1 MLGKDVFSFLTALA
15 WNYLQIDLKQKY
27 FRFQKN
33 DKWLCL
39 FYVTIPCESQLLSV
53 CHDLWNWKTYLFW
66 FKTSGLSEI
75 DTWLK
80 GNRVSLYMF
89 FAWCRPLST
98 VRFLTFSDVL
108 DRSKWPKTEGL
119 VLEPLP
125 RIVKGSSHNVFVI
138 FSGHETVQNVVNL
151 MIDKQT
157 ICANFFDCSWRNF
170 FLDFDC
176 LRDSGWS
183 G

>member
-1 MLGKDVFSFLTALA
+1 MVVVILTSPYCAKP
-15 WNYLQIDLKQKY
+15 NCYLFIMICELK
-27 FRFQKN
+27 N
-33 DKWLCL
+33 
-39 FYVTIPCESQLLSV
+39 LSV
-53 CHDLWNWKTYLFW
+53 LVQNVRVERNRYLTERKSCFA
-66 FKTSGLSEI
+66 L
-75 DTWLK
+75 D
-80 GNRVSLYMF
+80 V
-89 FAWCRPLST
+89 FAWCWPLSI
-98 VRFLTFSDVL
+98 VRSSSCSDVWTVQNDQKL
-108 DRSKWPKTEGL
+108 MTF

-157 ICANFFDCSWRNF
+157 ICANFFDCSCWTKFF